1 MDLAEE
7 TGATILIVKPDRISR
22 RVSFISA
29 IMECKNSQDAKQPIE
44 LKSIFKV
51 REILQQY

>member
-29 IMECKNSQDAKQPIE
+29 IMECKNSQDANQPIE

>member
-29 IMECKNSQDAKQPIE
+29 IMEYKNSQDANQPIE

>member
-1 MDLAEE
+1 MRGFDEGWLMV
-7 TGATILIVKPDRISR
+7 TMPLLGGVCVTSVGGKRGY
-22 RVSFISA
+22 
-29 IMECKNSQDAKQPIE
+29 KNSQDANQPIE